1 MIVRAIAP
9 DWLLEKQSS
18 LKKVQE
24 GEFSA
29 EEIANKNN
37 QGYNIYYFPNYPS
50 LYQGGNVSGCQIDT
64 FKWVFVDF
72 DLKSNTYVSKDD
84 FIAALSKFKLTPTK
98 IIDSGNGVHVYWK
111 VNNLD
116 AMSFLKLQKRL
127 IRFLNTDEAV
137 CTIAQLMR
145 LEGTYNTKDKDN
157 KKLCEV
163 IFSEDNCY
171 ECDEMSNALPTILAK
186 DDKDCT

>member
-72 DLKSNTYVSKDD
+72 DLKSNKSK
-84 FIAALSKFKLTPTK
+84 
-98 IIDSGNGVHVYWK
+98 Y
-111 VNNLD
+111 
-116 AMSFLKLQKRL
+116 
-127 IRFLNTDEAV
+127 
-137 CTIAQLMR
+137 
-145 LEGTYNTKDKDN
+145 
-157 KKLCEV
+157 
-163 IFSEDNCY
+163 
-171 ECDEMSNALPTILAK
+171 
-186 DDKDCT
+186 